1 MRRTLQGLGLLLLV
15 VLLASV
21 YPLIEVG
28 SEWWSVRWERP
39 AWLFGLVLVP
49 IVLYW
54 STVGQDRRTARVK
67 IGSVATLRTGPVGW
81 RARLVDLPGIVRTV
95 ALAFCLLA
103 LSKPVSVRGPSEAE
117 EEGIDLVVALDL
129 SGSMRAVMEN
139 LPADLEKY
147 LTAGESSPVP
157 TRLDAAKAVL
167 RDFISRRRSDRI
179 GVVVFG
185 RSAYVVSPPTLDY
198 QLLDALVSR
207 MQLELIDP
215 NGTAIGDALGVAVAR
230 LRKSEAKSRAIVLLT
245 DGDNKGGELAP
256 EYAAHLANVIG
267 AQIYP
272 IQVGEGD
279 LAKVYRGSDLFGQ
292 ARFESVAF
300 PTNPELLRQIAEKT
314 GGKAYV
320 ANDATS
326 LQASLHDVLDR
337 LEKTQFEAAQATYQ
351 DLFRYLLL
359 PGVLL
364 IFIEALFTTLIQRRF
379 P

>member
-1 MRRTLQGLGLLLLV
+1 MKRPLLAFGLFALVLLLGS
-15 VLLASV
+15 A
-21 YPLIEVG
+21 YPWAEAG
-28 SEWWSVRWERP
+28 SEWLSVRWERP
-39 AWLFGLVLVP
+39 LWLFGLAVVPLVF
-49 IVLYW
+49 YW
-54 STVGQDRRTARVK
+54 STFGQDKRTPRVK
-67 IGSVATLRTGPVGW
+67 AGSIATFQRGPIGW
-81 RARLVDLPGIVRTV
+81 RARLVDLPGVVRSAALV
-95 ALAFCLLA
+95 FCILALA
-103 LSKPVSVRGPSEAE
+103 KPVSVRGPSEAE

-139 LPADLEKY
+139 LPSDLEKY
-147 LTAGESSPVP
+147 LTPAENSPVP

-167 RDFISRRRSDRI
+167 RDFIARRRSDRI

-198 QLLDALVSR
+198 QLLDVLVSR
-207 MQLELIDP
+207 MQLEVIDP

-300 PTNPELLRQIAEKT
+300 PTNPALLRQIAEKT

-320 ANDATS
+320 ANDAKS

-364 IFIEALFTTLIQRRF
+364 IFLEALFTTLVLRRF

>member
-1 MRRTLQGLGLLLLV
+1 MKRALVGFGLLLA
-15 VLLASV
+15 VLFVAAA
-21 YPLIEVG
+21 YPAAEIG
-28 SEWWSVRWERP
+28 SEWLRVRWERP
-39 AWLFGLVLVP
+39 LWLWGLILVP
-49 IVLYW
+49 PVLYW
-54 STVGQDRRTARVK
+54 STVGQDQRSPRVR
-67 IGSVATLRTGPVGW
+67 IGSLEPLLRGPVGW
-81 RARLVDLPGIVRTV
+81 RARLVDLPGIVRSV
-95 ALAFCLLA
+95 ALASCLLA
-103 LSKPVSVRGPSEAE
+103 LAKPVSVRGPSEAE

-139 LPADLEKY
+139 LPNDLEKY
-147 LTAGESSPVP
+147 LTPAEDSPVP

-267 AQIYP
+267 AQVYP

-279 LAKVYRGSDLFGQ
+279 IAKVYRGTDLFGQ

-300 PTNPELLRQIAEKT
+300 PTNPALLRQIADKT

-337 LEKTQFEAAQATYQ
+337 LEKTQFEAAQATFQ

-364 IFIEALFTTLIQRRF
+364 VFAEALLVTVLLRRF

>member
-1 MRRTLQGLGLLLLV
+1 MRRALLGLALLLLV
-15 VLLASV
+15 TLVAGL
-21 YPLIEVG
+21 YPLVAIG
-28 SEWWSVRWERP
+28 SEWLTVRWERP
-39 AWLFGLVLVP
+39 LWLFGLCLVP
-49 IVLYW
+49 VVLYW
-54 STVGQDRRTARVK
+54 TTIGQDKRSPRVK
-67 IGSVATLRTGPVGW
+67 IGSLAALRSGPVGW
-81 RARLVDLPGIVRTV
+81 RARLVDLPGILRSI
-95 ALAFCLLA
+95 ALAFCLLSLA
-103 LSKPVSVRGPSEAE
+103 KPVSVRGPTEAE

-129 SGSMRAVMEN
+129 SGSMRAVMDN
-139 LPADLEKY
+139 LPTDLEKY
-147 LTAGESSPVP
+147 LTPAENSPVP

-167 RDFISRRRSDRI
+167 RDFIARRRSDRI

-267 AQIYP
+267 AQVYP

-279 LAKVYRGSDLFGQ
+279 IAKVYRGSDLFGQ

-300 PTNPELLRQIAEKT
+300 PTNPALLHDIAQKT

-337 LEKTQFEAAQATYQ
+337 LEKTEFEAAQATYQ
-351 DLFRYLLL
+351 DLFRFLLL

-364 IFIEALFTTLIQRRF
+364 IFLEALLTTLVQRRF

>member
-1 MRRTLQGLGLLLLV
+1 MKRSLLDLGLF
-15 VLLASV
+15 VLIAALASI
-21 YPLIEVG
+21 YPLAEVG
-28 SEWWSVRWERP
+28 SEWLTVRWERP
-39 AWLFGLVLVP
+39 LWLLGLAVLP
-49 IVLYW
+49 LVLYW
-54 STVGQDRRTARVK
+54 TTVGQDKRGPRVK
-67 IGSVATLRTGPVGW
+67 AGSVASFRGGPVGW
-81 RARLVDLPGIVRTV
+81 RARLVDLPGLVRSV
-95 ALAFCLLA
+95 ALAFCILA
-103 LSKPVSVRGPSEAE
+103 LAKPVSVRGPSEAE

-129 SGSMRAVMEN
+129 SGSMRAVMDN

-147 LTAGESSPVP
+147 VTPSENSPVP

-167 RDFISRRRSDRI
+167 RDFIARRRSDRI

-185 RSAYVVSPPTLDY
+185 RSAYVVAPPTLDY

-292 ARFESVAF
+292 ARYESVAF

-364 IFIEALFTTLIQRRF
+364 VFLEALIITLVQRRF

>member
-1 MRRTLQGLGLLLLV
+1 MKRTFLALGLLLLTT
-15 VLLASV
+15 LLAGA
-21 YPLIEVG
+21 YPLLEIG
-28 SEWWSVRWERP
+28 SEWLTVRWERP
-39 AWLFGLVLVP
+39 LWLFGLLLVP
-49 IVLYW
+49 LVLYW
-54 STVGQDRRTARVK
+54 STVGQDKRSPRVR
-67 IGSVATLRTGPVGW
+67 IGSLDPLRRGPVGW
-81 RARLVDLPGIVRTV
+81 RARLVDLPGILRTV
-95 ALAFCLLA
+95 AIAFCLLA
-103 LSKPVSVRGPSEAE
+103 LAKPVSVRGPTEAE

-129 SGSMRAVMEN
+129 SGSMRAVMDN

-147 LTAGESSPVP
+147 LTPAENSPVA

-167 RDFISRRRSDRI
+167 RDFIARRKSDRI

-230 LRKSEAKSRAIVLLT
+230 LRKSEAKSRVIVLLT
-245 DGDNKGGELAP
+245 DGDAKGGELAP

-267 AQIYP
+267 AQVYP

-279 LAKVYRGSDLFGQ
+279 IAKVYRGSDLFGQ
-292 ARFESVAF
+292 ARFEAVAF
-300 PTNPELLRQIAEKT
+300 PTNPELLRKIAEQT

-320 ANDATS
+320 ANDAAS

-337 LEKTQFEAAQATYQ
+337 LEKTAFEAAKATYQ
-351 DLFRYLLL
+351 DLFRFLLL

-364 IFIEALFTTLIQRRF
+364 IFLEALLTTLVQRRF

>member
-1 MRRTLQGLGLLLLV
+1 MRRFLLDLGLVLLV
-15 VLLASV
+15 GLLASI
-21 YPLIEVG
+21 YPLAAVG
-28 SEWWSVRWERP
+28 SEWLSVRWERP
-39 AWLFGLVLVP
+39 LWLVGLAAVP

-54 STVGQDRRTARVK
+54 STVGQDKRSARVK
-67 IGSVATLRTGPVGW
+67 TGSVDAFRGGPIGW
-81 RARLVDLPGIVRTV
+81 RARMVDLPGIVRSV
-95 ALAFCLLA
+95 ALTFCLLSLA
-103 LSKPVSVRGPSEAE
+103 KPVSVRGPTEAE

-129 SGSMRAVMEN
+129 SGSMRAVMDN

-147 LTAGESSPVP
+147 LTPSQASPVP

-167 RDFISRRRSDRI
+167 RDFIARRRSDRI

-230 LRKSEAKSRAIVLLT
+230 LRKSEAKSRVIVLLT

-279 LAKVYRGSDLFGQ
+279 MAKVYRGSDLFGQ

-300 PTNPELLRQIAEKT
+300 PTNPALLRQIAEKT

-337 LEKTQFEAAQATYQ
+337 LEKTQFEAAQATYE
-351 DLFRYLLL
+351 DLFRFLLL

-364 IFIEALFTTLIQRRF
+364 IFLEALLSTVLMRRF

>member
-1 MRRTLQGLGLLLLV
+1 MKRTLLDLGLLLV
-15 VLLASV
+15 VLLVASI
-21 YPLIEVG
+21 YPLAEVG
-28 SEWWSVRWERP
+28 TDWLTVRWERP
-39 AWLFGLVLVP
+39 AWLFGLAVVP
-49 IVLYW
+49 LALYW
-54 STVGQDRRTARVK
+54 TTFGQDQRSPRVK
-67 IGSVATLRTGPVGW
+67 AGTVATFRGGPVGW
-81 RARLVDLPGIVRTV
+81 RARLVDVPGIVRSV
-95 ALAFCLLA
+95 ALTFCILA
-103 LSKPVSVRGPSEAE
+103 LAKPVSVRGPTEAE

-139 LPADLEKY
+139 LPSDLEKY
-147 LTAGESSPVP
+147 LTPAENSPVP

-167 RDFISRRRSDRI
+167 RDFIARRRSDRI

-207 MQLELIDP
+207 MQLEIIDP

-230 LRKSEAKSRAIVLLT
+230 LRKSEAKSRAIILLT

-292 ARFESVAF
+292 ARFEQVAF
-300 PTNPELLRQIAEKT
+300 PTNPVLLKQIAEKT

-320 ANDATS
+320 ANDAKS

-351 DLFRYLLL
+351 DLFRFLLL

-364 IFIEALFTTLIQRRF
+364 IFFEALFTTLVQRRF